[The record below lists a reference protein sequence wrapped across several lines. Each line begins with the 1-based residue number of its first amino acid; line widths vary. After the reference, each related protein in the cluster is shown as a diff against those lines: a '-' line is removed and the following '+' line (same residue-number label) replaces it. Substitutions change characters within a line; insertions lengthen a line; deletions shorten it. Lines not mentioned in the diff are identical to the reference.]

1 MPPSSRRRLRGPARS
16 RQRSD
21 SPPHRRS
28 PIRATPGAASR
39 YGGVG
44 GGKAD
49 AIHAYSSPSGA
60 VGVPKPVSV
69 PAAHTCVVGPERTN
83 TPPDKRNGTDLRR
96 VLSEADVE
104 GDTVHSAATL
114 VAIRTS
120 IRVDAVS
127 MSSGTTRLVGSPP
140 SDHPFTDV
148 GSIRRRNLSQFG
160 RGGKCRRRR
169 HASRVIARFAPLIL
183 VGPHVRVV
191 DPVLETRPLLTNC
204 STCLGWPDARAG
216 SIRAG
221 APST

>member
-1 MPPSSRRRLRGPARS
+1 MRRRTR
-16 RQRSD
+16 
-21 SPPHRRS
+21 
-28 PIRATPGAASR
+28 
-39 YGGVG
+39 
-44 GGKAD
+44 KN
-49 AIHAYSSPSGA
+49 
-60 VGVPKPVSV
+60 
-69 PAAHTCVVGPERTN
+69 EN
-83 TPPDKRNGTDLRR
+83 PPDKRNGTDHRR

-104 GDTVHSAATL
+104 VDTVHSTATL
-114 VAIRTS
+114 VTIRVS

-140 SDHPFTDV
+140 SDHPLTDV